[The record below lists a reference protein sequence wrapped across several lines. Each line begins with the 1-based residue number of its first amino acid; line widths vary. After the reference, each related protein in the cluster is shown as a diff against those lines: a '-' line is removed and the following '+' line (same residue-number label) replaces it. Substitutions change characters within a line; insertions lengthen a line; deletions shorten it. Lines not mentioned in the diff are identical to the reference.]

1 MPLPA
6 ERFVTGDTGSKAASN
21 QGFHLW
27 KSKEKQ
33 GKVRKSKEK
42 QGKVRKSKEK
52 QGKVRKSKE
61 EVQDAVDRGIE
72 KVYL

>member
-1 MPLPA
+1 MIQGVKLHQIKD
-6 ERFVTGDTGSKAASN
+6 FIYGKA
-21 QGFHLW
+21 
-27 KSKEKQ
+27 
-33 GKVRKSKEK
+33 
-42 QGKVRKSKEK
+42 RKSKEK

>member
-1 MPLPA
+1 M
-6 ERFVTGDTGSKAASN
+6 
-21 QGFHLW
+21 
-27 KSKEKQ
+27 EKQ
-33 GKVRKSKEK
+33 GEA
-42 QGKVRKSKEK
+42 RKSKEK

>member
-33 GKVRKSKEK
+33 GKA
-42 QGKVRKSKEK
+42 RKSKEK

>member
-1 MPLPA
+1 MIQGVKLHQIKD
-6 ERFVTGDTGSKAASN
+6 FIYGKA
-21 QGFHLW
+21 
-27 KSKEKQ
+27 
-33 GKVRKSKEK
+33 RKSKEK

>member
-1 MPLPA
+1 M
-6 ERFVTGDTGSKAASN
+6 
-21 QGFHLW
+21 
-27 KSKEKQ
+27 EKQ
-33 GKVRKSKEK
+33 GKA
-42 QGKVRKSKEK
+42 RKSKEK

>member
-33 GKVRKSKEK
+33 GKVRKSKE
-42 QGKVRKSKEK
+42 
-52 QGKVRKSKE
+52 